1 MNSSGFGHLVVA
13 LPLAHQQQR
22 TLFLCGL
29 SAPLLMLL
37 QLTGTAK
44 MFQIFESRQDR
55 EDSLA
60 ATRSQ
65 SQAKATCTIE
75 QSSLN

>member
-44 MFQIFESRQDR
+44 MFQIF
-55 EDSLA
+55 
-60 ATRSQ
+60 
-65 SQAKATCTIE
+65 
-75 QSSLN
+75 

>member
-22 TLFLCGL
+22 TLFRCGL

-44 MFQIFESRQDR
+44 MFQIF
-55 EDSLA
+55 
-60 ATRSQ
+60 
-65 SQAKATCTIE
+65 
-75 QSSLN
+75 